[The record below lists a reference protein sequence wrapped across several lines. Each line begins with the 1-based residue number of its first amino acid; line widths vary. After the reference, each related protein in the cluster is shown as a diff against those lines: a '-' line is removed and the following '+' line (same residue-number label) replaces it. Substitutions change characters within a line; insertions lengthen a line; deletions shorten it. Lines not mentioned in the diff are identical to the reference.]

1 MNIDILLFIAGLAGG
16 AINAIA
22 GGGGILMYP
31 ALLASGIPA
40 LTANATASLVVWPGA
55 LSSAYGYRDSVKK
68 IPRYYWWLLV
78 PSVIGCIIGSLTLIH
93 TSSSTFERLSPWL
106 VVFAV
111 LLLAFQPW
119 IRSRVE
125 KRSHHSLKR
134 HPLRVVFVICLLAL
148 PLSIY
153 AGFFGVGYGI
163 MMLAFLGFT
172 NLKTIHQMNG
182 LKNIIGSVMAIIA
195 TIYFAHAGLIHW
207 HQGLV
212 MSVGTVCGGFL
223 GASLAQKVSSKKV
236 HDLTV
241 IIGGTI
247 AIILLVQSYR

>member
-1 MNIDILLFIAGLAGG
+1 MSIDILLFIAGLAGG

-55 LSSAYGYRDSVKK
+55 LSSAYGYRKSVRQ
-68 IPRYYWWLLV
+68 IPRYYFWMLV
-78 PSVIGCIIGSLTLIH
+78 PSIIGCIIGAFVLIH
-93 TSSSTFERLSPWL
+93 TSSTTFERMSPWL

-111 LLLAFQPW
+111 LLLAFQPF
-119 IRSRVE
+119 IRSKIE

-134 HPLRVVFVICLLAL
+134 HPLRVVFVIGLLTL
-148 PLSIY
+148 PLSVY

-163 MMLAFLGFT
+163 IMLAFLGFT
-172 NLKTIHQMNG
+172 NLKTIHQMNA
-182 LKNIIGSVMAIIA
+182 LKNLIGSVMAIIA
-195 TIYFAHAGLIHW
+195 TVYFAHAGLIHW

-212 MSVGTVCGGFL
+212 MSAGTICGGL
-223 GASLAQKVSSKKV
+223 AGASLAQKVSSKKV

-241 IIGGTI
+241 IIGGGI
-247 AIILLVQSYR
+247 ALILLVQSYR